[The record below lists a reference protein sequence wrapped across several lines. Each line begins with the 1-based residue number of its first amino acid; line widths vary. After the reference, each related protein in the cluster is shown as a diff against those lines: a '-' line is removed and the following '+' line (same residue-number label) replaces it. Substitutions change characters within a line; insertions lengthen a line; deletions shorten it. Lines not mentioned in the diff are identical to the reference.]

1 MSFVHFIEKLIFLG
15 GISGTPQLGIVL
27 EDHQD
32 SLDEG
37 SGMRQY
43 QKKIFSIDYM
53 VVEMV
58 RLESDESDNYTPHT
72 NTSLLTADYVIEPI
86 R

>member
-1 MSFVHFIEKLIFLG
+1 MIEKSKICALG

-27 EDHQD
+27 EDQQS

-37 SGMRQY
+37 LGVRLCFKDHNFIRY
-43 QKKIFSIDYM
+43 IE
-53 VVEMV
+53 VEMV
-58 RLESDESDNYTPHT
+58 RLESDESDNYTPHP
-72 NTSLLTADYVIEPI
+72 NISLLTPDYVDRVYEPI

>member
-1 MSFVHFIEKLIFLG
+1 
-15 GISGTPQLGIVL
+15 
-27 EDHQD
+27 
-32 SLDEG
+32 
-37 SGMRQY
+37 MRQY

-58 RLESDESDNYTPHT
+58 RLESDESDNYTPHP